1 MSQKA
6 VEVLIGKLLT
16 DDAFRRGFRWKREA
30 TFQMMDMLGLPLT
43 PIERN
48 ALSVLDLDLCDQFAQ
63 QIDARLRKA
72 STSEK
77 GFAILDEA
85 PR

>member
-6 VEVLIGKLLT
+6 VEILIGKLLT
-16 DDAFRRGFRWKREA
+16 DDAFRRGFRWNREA
-30 TFQMMDMLGLPLT
+30 TFQMMDILGLHLT
-43 PIERN
+43 PIERD
-48 ALSVLDLDLCDQFAQ
+48 ALSVLDLHICDQVAQ
-63 QIDARLRKA
+63 HLDSRIRKA
-72 STSEK
+72 STTEK